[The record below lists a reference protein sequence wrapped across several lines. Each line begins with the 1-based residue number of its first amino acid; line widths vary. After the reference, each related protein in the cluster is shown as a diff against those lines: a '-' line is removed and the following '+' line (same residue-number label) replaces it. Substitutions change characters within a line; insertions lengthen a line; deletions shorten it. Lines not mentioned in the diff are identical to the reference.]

1 VNIVVNGA
9 TRTPL
14 LRGFSDSQLR
24 AISPLWQILEAEDV
38 AEAAVYLLAASRATE
53 AMHKW

>member
-1 VNIVVNGA
+1 MNIVVNGA